1 MAVMATSQPASA
13 GNLRDEQ
20 QVEIAPATEGRQPA
34 RPGLAIPPL
43 VPKGQSA
50 DPGRLAAGT
59 PAPDTLGVAA
69 AIIDSL
75 PVLPSRGIGLTIV
88 PDENDESAALHS
100 ESGMSIA
107 GMLKY
112 RKSLP

>member
-1 MAVMATSQPASA
+1 MASATSQSASA

-20 QVEIAPATEGRQPA
+20 QVEIAPTTEGRQPS

-43 VPKGQSA
+43 VPKGQGA
-50 DPGRLAAGT
+50 DPGRLPADSI
-59 PAPDTLGVAA
+59 APDTLGVAA

-75 PVLPSRGIGLTIV
+75 PVLPSRGIGLTIA
-88 PDENDESAALHS
+88 PDESDASALLHS
-100 ESGMSIA
+100 DEGVSIA

-112 RKSLP
+112 RKALP